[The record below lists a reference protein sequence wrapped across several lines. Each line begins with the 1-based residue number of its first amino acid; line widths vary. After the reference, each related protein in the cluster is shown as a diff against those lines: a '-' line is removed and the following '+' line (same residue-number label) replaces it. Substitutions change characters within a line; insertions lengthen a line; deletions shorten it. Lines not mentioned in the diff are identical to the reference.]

1 MTLVLSNY
9 LLINNEIYKSLDNGF
24 EVRLVFLDTSKAFD
38 KVLDKGLL
46 LKLNQNGISRK
57 FLKLR
62 HDFLRIRKKTVV
74 LNGQQST

>member
-1 MTLVLSNY
+1 M
-9 LLINNEIYKSLDNGF
+9 
-24 EVRLVFLDTSKAFD
+24 RLVFLDTSKDFD
-38 KVLDKGLL
+38 KVWDKGLL
-46 LKLNQNGISRK
+46 LKLNQNGISGK

>member
-1 MTLVLSNY
+1 MLTNY
-9 LLINNEIYKSLDNGF
+9 LLINHEMYKSLDNGF

-38 KVLDKGLL
+38 EVWDKGLL
-46 LKLNQNGISRK
+46 LKLNQNAISGK
-57 FLKLR
+57 FSKLR

>member
-9 LLINNEIYKSLDNGF
+9 LLINNEIYKSLDNCF
-24 EVRLVFLDTSKAFD
+24 EVRLVFLGTSKAFD
-38 KVLDKGLL
+38 KVWDKGLL
-46 LKLNQNGISRK
+46 LKLNQNGISGK
-57 FLKLR
+57 FLKLQ